1 MGVRFRPLFLY
12 PKKTF
17 FFHCDESNANLKV
30 RIRTTGPYCE
40 PFGQKDQ
47 HASRQV
53 WAGFGFSV
61 KENTDKHKE
70 TKGNAGTHNEKK
82 ADTEREGETEGP
94 RETKKDT
101 GKKWRNRSAEKDKE
115 RHCETKEDKW
125 SQWESEVKKRRE
137 LSQSGTELWRF
148 IACYYTCSTSVE
160 DYLPLASRFA
170 LELIF
175 SKRKYYQSRWYFG
188 PSNRYPN
195 HLKAW
200 MPMITSARLS
210 LPIVAQAG

>member
-12 PKKTF
+12 PKKTIF
-17 FFHCDESNANLKV
+17 SHCDESNENLKV

-101 GKKWRNRSAEKDKE
+101 FQKNGETEAQKKTKKDIAKQRKTNGANGKAK
-115 RHCETKEDKW
+115 
-125 SQWESEVKKRRE
+125 
-137 LSQSGTELWRF
+137 
-148 IACYYTCSTSVE
+148 
-160 DYLPLASRFA
+160 
-170 LELIF
+170 
-175 SKRKYYQSRWYFG
+175 
-188 PSNRYPN
+188 
-195 HLKAW
+195 
-200 MPMITSARLS
+200 
-210 LPIVAQAG
+210 